1 MSSAQTEVSND
12 ILQVLD
18 IQQLLD
24 TSSAVKVATA
34 GSPNTFHGMP
44 DYRDLTDLQLALL
57 GVLWDRREASIGEVY
72 ESLRGHTGVT
82 RKTVATLMS
91 RLEKRG
97 VVRRRTL
104 GNEGIYRA
112 TVSRRAVLISRMVA
126 VLGAVFE
133 SPTRRPSP
141 HMVERGEVRTGDV
154 ARLRALLRKAE
165 RDIRGD
171 K

>member
-1 MSSAQTEVSND
+1 
-12 ILQVLD
+12 
-18 IQQLLD
+18 
-24 TSSAVKVATA
+24 
-34 GSPNTFHGMP
+34 MP

-57 GVLWDRREASIGEVY
+57 GVLWDRREATIGEVY
-72 ESLRGHTGVT
+72 DSLRDHTGVT

-97 VVRRRTL
+97 VVRHRTVS
-104 GNEGIYRA
+104 NEGVYTA

-133 SPTRRPSP
+133 SPTKRPAP
-141 HMVERGEVRTGDV
+141 HAVERGEVRAGDV

-171 K
+171 T

>member
-1 MSSAQTEVSND
+1 
-12 ILQVLD
+12 
-18 IQQLLD
+18 
-24 TSSAVKVATA
+24 
-34 GSPNTFHGMP
+34 MP

-57 GVLWDRREASIGEVY
+57 GVLWDRREATIGEVY
-72 ESLRGHTGVT
+72 ESLRDQTGVT

-91 RLEKRG
+91 RLERRG
-97 VVRRRTL
+97 VVRHRTVR
-104 GNEGIYRA
+104 NESIYTA

-133 SPTRRPSP
+133 SHPLRSAP
-141 HMVERGEVRTGDV
+141 HFVERGEVRAGDV
-154 ARLRALLRKAE
+154 ARLRSLLRKAE